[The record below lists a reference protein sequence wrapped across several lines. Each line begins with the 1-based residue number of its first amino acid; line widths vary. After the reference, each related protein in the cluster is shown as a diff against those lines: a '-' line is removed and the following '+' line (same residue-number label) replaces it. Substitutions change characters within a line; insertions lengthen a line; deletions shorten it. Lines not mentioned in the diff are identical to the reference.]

1 MSRAWPVIALAV
13 AAVLASTGCDRR
25 AVVTAGDLPP
35 AYTRDKILDPKLA
48 EVARAFTAWAGEQK
62 VQAGAVF
69 GRVEVLPP
77 APTLLPYGIGTYQKQ
92 LRLPAILITGPGW
105 RTLAADDREALAARA
120 FQELSRLLESS
131 AARPPCG
138 RRSRS
143 RRRRGWNC
151 AGSTTWS
158 RGGSS
163 CMEKTSE
170 PRHRRGIV
178 KGALADLLVL
188 RPAFALAAVWLT
200 TAGHTASFREMDA
213 ARGWVTA
220 EGYSLHSI
228 YLLAITLTLL
238 AAPRLARWSGS
249 YPLVVAGLTM
259 LGAGS
264 IVNGVLLHAPPELLV
279 LGRVLAGIGAGLVI
293 RSAPRILPAGQEGRV
308 AWAGIVLPA
317 AGPVV
322 IALAVEWSPWWS
334 WQGGFLFEVVL
345 ALLSLA
351 LVLSIADPPDL
362 DRDSPPGPVEPLDY
376 LPAAVVAA
384 LSVWYVMHWGQ
395 LHGWLEGP
403 DITAAMIVGSVA
415 LSVLLWIVWPG
426 LDAGTLREGLPRL
439 GLITYGGFVQYFNS
453 LDMGVYGGLL
463 VNFSPWMRSWLIWSL
478 TIGSTAALALGRI
491 VWQKRSP
498 GFAGAALGL
507 LVLAG
512 GMSLSHR
519 NTMNWP
525 FWSLL
530 NTVEFN
536 WFAAPQHWQLALPRF
551 LMGFGSGMVL
561 LAMTTCTSPE
571 PLREARIRPLLQV
584 AQFAGGTLSVGV
596 LVTVLLAAHQLQYSY
611 VADRGFIQAVERGDR
626 NSRLA
631 AHVASAGAGAAA
643 RQAEALEF
651 RAVNYEADN
660 LVFATIYGGF
670 LVASLV
676 LAVVCGVYS
685 LLRYLSSPSS
695 SPAERM

>member
-1 MSRAWPVIALAV
+1 
-13 AAVLASTGCDRR
+13 
-25 AVVTAGDLPP
+25 
-35 AYTRDKILDPKLA
+35 
-48 EVARAFTAWAGEQK
+48 
-62 VQAGAVF
+62 
-69 GRVEVLPP
+69 
-77 APTLLPYGIGTYQKQ
+77 
-92 LRLPAILITGPGW
+92 
-105 RTLAADDREALAARA
+105 
-120 FQELSRLLESS
+120 
-131 AARPPCG
+131 
-138 RRSRS
+138 
-143 RRRRGWNC
+143 
-151 AGSTTWS
+151 
-158 RGGSS
+158 
-163 CMEKTSE
+163 MEKTSE
-170 PRHRRGIV
+170 PRHHRGIV
-178 KGALADLLVL
+178 KGSLADLLAL

-259 LGAGS
+259 LAAGS

-293 RSAPRILPAGQEGRV
+293 RSAPRILPAGQEDRV

-334 WQGGFLFEVVL
+334 WQGGFLFEAVL

-362 DRDSPPGPVEPLDY
+362 DRDSPPGPVEQLGY
-376 LPAAVVAA
+376 LPAAAVAA

-415 LSVLLWIVWPG
+415 LGRASLDCLAAPRSGHAARGAASTGADHLRRIRAVFQFPG
-426 LDAGTLREGLPRL
+426 HGRLRRLAGELQSLDAFVADLVTHARVYRGARTRPDRLAETVARLRRRSARIARPGRRNEPLTPQHNELAILEPAQHRR
-439 GLITYGGFVQYFNS
+439 VQ
-453 LDMGVYGGLL
+453 L
-463 VNFSPWMRSWLIWSL
+463 VRRAP
-478 TIGSTAALALGRI
+478 ALAARPAAVLDGLR
-491 VWQKRSP
+491 QRD
-498 GFAGAALGL
+498 GAAGDDDL
-507 LVLAG
+507 
-512 GMSLSHR
+512 HEPR
-519 NTMNWP
+519 
-525 FWSLL
+525 
-530 NTVEFN
+530 TVI
-536 WFAAPQHWQLALPRF
+536 
-551 LMGFGSGMVL
+551 
-561 LAMTTCTSPE
+561 
-571 PLREARIRPLLQV
+571 REARIRPLLQV

-631 AHVASAGAGAAA
+631 AHVATAGTGAAA

-676 LAVVCGVYS
+676 LAVVCGAYS
-685 LLRYLSSPSS
+685 LLRFLSSPSS
-695 SPAERM
+695 SPAERMRGERRTAR

>member
-1 MSRAWPVIALAV
+1 
-13 AAVLASTGCDRR
+13 
-25 AVVTAGDLPP
+25 
-35 AYTRDKILDPKLA
+35 
-48 EVARAFTAWAGEQK
+48 
-62 VQAGAVF
+62 
-69 GRVEVLPP
+69 
-77 APTLLPYGIGTYQKQ
+77 
-92 LRLPAILITGPGW
+92 
-105 RTLAADDREALAARA
+105 
-120 FQELSRLLESS
+120 
-131 AARPPCG
+131 
-138 RRSRS
+138 
-143 RRRRGWNC
+143 
-151 AGSTTWS
+151 
-158 RGGSS
+158 
-163 CMEKTSE
+163 MEKTSE
-170 PRHRRGIV
+170 PRHHRGIV
-178 KGALADLLVL
+178 KGALADLLAL

-293 RSAPRILPAGQEGRV
+293 RSAPRILPAGQEDRI

-362 DRDSPPGPVEPLDY
+362 DRDSPPGPVEPLGY

-415 LSVLLWIVWPG
+415 LSVLLWMVWPG
-426 LDAGTLREGLPRL
+426 LDPGTLREGLPRL

-478 TIGSTAALALGRI
+478 TLGSTAALALGRI

-631 AHVASAGAGAAA
+631 AHVATAGAGAAA

-695 SPAERM
+695 SPAERT

>member
-1 MSRAWPVIALAV
+1 
-13 AAVLASTGCDRR
+13 
-25 AVVTAGDLPP
+25 
-35 AYTRDKILDPKLA
+35 
-48 EVARAFTAWAGEQK
+48 
-62 VQAGAVF
+62 
-69 GRVEVLPP
+69 
-77 APTLLPYGIGTYQKQ
+77 
-92 LRLPAILITGPGW
+92 
-105 RTLAADDREALAARA
+105 
-120 FQELSRLLESS
+120 
-131 AARPPCG
+131 
-138 RRSRS
+138 
-143 RRRRGWNC
+143 
-151 AGSTTWS
+151 
-158 RGGSS
+158 
-163 CMEKTSE
+163 MEKTSE
-170 PRHRRGIV
+170 PGHHRSIVRGS
-178 KGALADLLVL
+178 LADLLAL

-228 YLLAITLTLL
+228 FLLAITLTLL

-249 YPLVVAGLTM
+249 YALVVAGLTM

-264 IVNGVLLHAPPELLV
+264 LVNGVLIHAPSEVLV
-279 LGRVLAGIGAGLVI
+279 LGRVVAGVGAGLVI
-293 RSAPRILPAGQEGRV
+293 RSAPRILPAGQEGRI

-317 AGPVV
+317 TGPVV

-345 ALLSLA
+345 ALLSLS
-351 LVLSIADPPDL
+351 LVLTIAEPPDL
-362 DRDSPPGPVEPLDY
+362 DRDFPQGPVERLGY
-376 LPAAVVAA
+376 LPAAVVTA

-403 DITAAMIVGSVA
+403 DISVALFMGSVA
-415 LSVLLWIVWPG
+415 LSVLIWIVWPD

-453 LDMGVYGGLL
+453 SDMGVYGGLL

-478 TIGSTAALALGRI
+478 PLGSAAALALGRI

-498 GFAGAALGL
+498 GFAGATLGL

-561 LAMTTCTSPE
+561 LAMTTRVSPE

-596 LVTVLLAAHQLQYSY
+596 LVTVLLAAHQVQYSY
-611 VADRGFIQAVERGDR
+611 VADQGFIQAAERGDR
-626 NSRLA
+626 RARLS
-631 AHVASAGAGAAA
+631 AHLATGSSAAA
-643 RQAEALEF
+643 RQTETLEF
-651 RAVNYEADN
+651 RAANYEADN
-660 LVFATIYGGF
+660 LVFASIYGGF

-676 LAVVCGVYS
+676 LAVVCGVHS
-685 LLRYLSSPSS
+685 LERYLSS
-695 SPAERM
+695 R

>member
-1 MSRAWPVIALAV
+1 MER
-13 AAVLASTGCDRR
+13 
-25 AVVTAGDLPP
+25 
-35 AYTRDKILDPKLA
+35 
-48 EVARAFTAWAGEQK
+48 
-62 VQAGAVF
+62 
-69 GRVEVLPP
+69 
-77 APTLLPYGIGTYQKQ
+77 
-92 LRLPAILITGPGW
+92 
-105 RTLAADDREALAARA
+105 
-120 FQELSRLLESS
+120 SS
-131 AARPPCG
+131 
-138 RRSRS
+138 
-143 RRRRGWNC
+143 
-151 AGSTTWS
+151 
-158 RGGSS
+158 
-163 CMEKTSE
+163 EH
-170 PRHRRGIV
+170 RHNHGIV

-188 RPAFALAAVWLT
+188 RPAFALAAAWLT
-200 TAGHTASFREMDA
+200 TAGHTASFREMNA

-220 EGYSLHSI
+220 EGYGLHSI

-249 YPLVVAGLTM
+249 YPLVVAGLAM
-259 LGAGS
+259 LGTGS
-264 IVNGVLLHAPPELLV
+264 IVNGLLVYAPLEFLV
-279 LGRVLAGIGAGLVI
+279 LGRVVAGIGAGLVI
-293 RSAPRILPAGQEGRV
+293 RSAPRVLPAGQENRV

-334 WQGGFLFEVVL
+334 WQGGYLFELVL
-345 ALLSLA
+345 ALVSLA
-351 LVLSIADPPDL
+351 LVLSITAPPDL
-362 DRDSPPGPVEPLDY
+362 DRDSPPGPAKPLGY
-376 LPAAVVAA
+376 LPAAVMAS
-384 LSVWYVMHWGQ
+384 LSIWYVMHWGQ

-403 DITAAMIVGSVA
+403 DIKAAIIVGTVA
-415 LSVLLWIVWPG
+415 LSGLLWIVWPS
-426 LDAGTLREGLPRL
+426 LDPGTLRDGLPRL

-463 VNFSPWMRSWLIWSL
+463 LNFSPWMRSWLIWSL
-478 TIGSTAALALGRI
+478 TLGSAAALALGRI
-491 VWQKRSP
+491 VWHKRSP
-498 GFAGAALGL
+498 GFVGAALGL

-512 GMSLSHR
+512 GMSLSHHT
-519 NTMNWP
+519 TMNWP

-561 LAMTTCTSPE
+561 LAMTTCTSPD
-571 PLREARIRPLLQV
+571 PRREARIRPLLQV

-596 LVTVLLAAHQLQYSY
+596 LVTVLLAGHQLQYSY

-626 NSRLA
+626 DSRLA
-631 AHVASAGAGAAA
+631 AYVATAGAGATT

-676 LAVVCGVYS
+676 LAVVCGGYS
-685 LLRYLSSPSS
+685 LLQYLSSPSP

>member
-1 MSRAWPVIALAV
+1 
-13 AAVLASTGCDRR
+13 
-25 AVVTAGDLPP
+25 
-35 AYTRDKILDPKLA
+35 
-48 EVARAFTAWAGEQK
+48 
-62 VQAGAVF
+62 
-69 GRVEVLPP
+69 
-77 APTLLPYGIGTYQKQ
+77 
-92 LRLPAILITGPGW
+92 
-105 RTLAADDREALAARA
+105 
-120 FQELSRLLESS
+120 
-131 AARPPCG
+131 
-138 RRSRS
+138 
-143 RRRRGWNC
+143 
-151 AGSTTWS
+151 
-158 RGGSS
+158 
-163 CMEKTSE
+163 MEKTSE
-170 PRHRRGIV
+170 PRHHPGVV
-178 KGALADLLVL
+178 KRALADLLVL

-200 TAGHTASFREMDA
+200 TAGHTASFRELTA

-220 EGYSLHSI
+220 ESYSLHSI
-228 YLLAITLTLL
+228 FLLAITLTLL
-238 AAPRLARWSGS
+238 AAPRMARSYGS
-249 YPLVVAGLTM
+249 YPLVIAGLTM
-259 LGAGS
+259 LVAGS
-264 IVNGVLLHAPPELLV
+264 IANGVLIHAPAELFV
-279 LGRVLAGIGAGLVI
+279 LGRVLAGVGAGLVI
-293 RSAPRILPAGQEGRV
+293 RSAPRTLPAGQEGRV

-334 WQGGFLFEVVL
+334 WQGAFLFEAVL
-345 ALLSLA
+345 ALLA
-351 LVLSIADPPDL
+351 LVVMLSMANPPDL
-362 DRDSPPGPVEPLDY
+362 DRDFSPGPVEQLGYFPV
-376 LPAAVVAA
+376 AVVAA

-403 DITAAMIVGSVA
+403 DVTAAIIVGSVA
-415 LSVLLWIVWPG
+415 LVVLLWIVWPG
-426 LDAGTLREGLPRL
+426 LDPLTMREGLPRL

-478 TIGSTAALALGRI
+478 TIGSTTALALGRI
-491 VWQKRSP
+491 IWRKRSP
-498 GFAGAALGL
+498 GYAGAALGL

-536 WFAAPQHWQLALPRF
+536 WFAAPQHRELALPRF

-561 LAMTTCTSPE
+561 LAMTTRTSLE

-596 LVTVLLAAHQLQYSY
+596 LVTVLLAVHQLQYSY
-611 VADRGFIQAVERGDR
+611 VADRGFIQAVERSDR

-631 AHVASAGAGAAA
+631 AHLATAGASVSA

-670 LVASLV
+670 LVTSLV

-685 LLRYLSSPSS
+685 LLQYHSS
-695 SPAERM
+695 SRTIAASNARA

>member
-1 MSRAWPVIALAV
+1 
-13 AAVLASTGCDRR
+13 
-25 AVVTAGDLPP
+25 
-35 AYTRDKILDPKLA
+35 
-48 EVARAFTAWAGEQK
+48 
-62 VQAGAVF
+62 
-69 GRVEVLPP
+69 
-77 APTLLPYGIGTYQKQ
+77 
-92 LRLPAILITGPGW
+92 
-105 RTLAADDREALAARA
+105 
-120 FQELSRLLESS
+120 
-131 AARPPCG
+131 
-138 RRSRS
+138 
-143 RRRRGWNC
+143 
-151 AGSTTWS
+151 
-158 RGGSS
+158 
-163 CMEKTSE
+163 MEKTSE
-170 PRHRRGIV
+170 PRHHRSIV
-178 KGALADLLVL
+178 KGTVADLLAM
-188 RPAFALAAVWLT
+188 RPAFAFAAAWLT
-200 TAGHTASFREMDA
+200 TAGHTASFREMIA

-220 EGYSLHSI
+220 EGYSLHSM
-228 YLLAITLTLL
+228 YLLSITMTLL

-264 IVNGVLLHAPPELLV
+264 IVNGVLTHAPPELLA
-279 LGRVLAGIGAGLVI
+279 LGRIVAGIGAGLVI
-293 RSAPRILPAGQEGRV
+293 RSAPRILPPGQEGRV

-334 WQGGFLFEVVL
+334 WRGGFLFEVVL
-345 ALLSLA
+345 ALVSLA

-362 DRDSPPGPVEPLDY
+362 DRDSPPGPVEPLSY
-376 LPAAVVAA
+376 LPATIVVA

-395 LHGWLEGP
+395 LQGWLEGP
-403 DITAAMIVGSVA
+403 DIVAAMIVGSVA
-415 LSVLLWIVWPG
+415 LSTLLWIVWPR
-426 LDAGTLREGLPRL
+426 LDPGTLREGLPRL
-439 GLITYGGFVQYFNS
+439 GLMTYGGFVQYFNS

-478 TIGSTAALALGRI
+478 PLGSAAALALGRI

-512 GMSLSHR
+512 GMGLSHH

-525 FWSLL
+525 FWNLL
-530 NTVEFN
+530 NTVDLN
-536 WFAAPQHWQLALPRF
+536 WFAAPQHRELALPRF

-561 LAMTTCTSPE
+561 LAMTTCTSRQ
-571 PLREARIRPLLQV
+571 PLREARIRPLLPV

-631 AHVASAGAGAAA
+631 AHVATAGAGAAA

-660 LVFATIYGGF
+660 LIFATIYGGF

-676 LAVVCGVYS
+676 LAVACGVYS
-685 LLRYLSSPSS
+685 LLRYLSSPS
-695 SPAERM
+695 

>member
-1 MSRAWPVIALAV
+1 MRSGAFP
-13 AAVLASTGCDRR
+13 AAGIKRQRVRR
-25 AVVTAGDLPP
+25 AGDSHDSDAAG
-35 AYTRDKILDPKLA
+35 
-48 EVARAFTAWAGEQK
+48 
-62 VQAGAVF
+62 AGAVLDQRP
-69 GRVEVLPP
+69 GAGEEAP
-77 APTLLPYGIGTYQKQ
+77 AWRRRLNVGT
-92 LRLPAILITGPGW
+92 T
-105 RTLAADDREALAARA
+105 AAL
-120 FQELSRLLESS
+120 S
-131 AARPPCG
+131 AAF
-138 RRSRS
+138 
-143 RRRRGWNC
+143 
-151 AGSTTWS
+151 
-158 RGGSS
+158 
-163 CMEKTSE
+163 
-170 PRHRRGIV
+170 
-178 KGALADLLVL
+178 LADLLAL

-249 YPLVVAGLTM
+249 YALVVAGLTM
-259 LGAGS
+259 LAAGS

-293 RSAPRILPAGQEGRV
+293 RSAPRILPAGQEDRV

-334 WQGGFLFEVVL
+334 WQGGFLFEAVL
-345 ALLSLA
+345 AFLSLA
-351 LVLSIADPPDL
+351 LVLSITDPPDL
-362 DRDSPPGPVEPLDY
+362 DRDSPAGPVERLNY
-376 LPAAVVAA
+376 LPAAAVAA

-403 DITAAMIVGSVA
+403 DITAAMIVGSVS
-415 LSVLLWIVWPG
+415 LCVLLWIVWPD
-426 LDAGTLREGLPRL
+426 LDRGTLREGLPRL
-439 GLITYGGFVQYFNS
+439 GLIAYGGFVQYFNS

-478 TIGSTAALALGRI
+478 TLGSTAALALGRI
-491 VWQKRSP
+491 VWRTRSP

-512 GMSLSHR
+512 GMSLSHH

-525 FWSLL
+525 FWRLL

-536 WFAAPQHWQLALPRF
+536 WFAAPQHWQLAPPRF

-561 LAMTTCTSPE
+561 LAMTTCTSPNLSRGTD
-571 PLREARIRPLLQV
+571 PAVASGRTVRGRIAECRR
-584 AQFAGGTLSVGV
+584 

-611 VADRGFIQAVERGDR
+611 VADRGFIQAVERDDR

-631 AHVASAGAGAAA
+631 AQSPWPARARRREGRNAGIPG
-643 RQAEALEF
+643 
-651 RAVNYEADN
+651 
-660 LVFATIYGGF
+660 
-670 LVASLV
+670 S
-676 LAVVCGVYS
+676 
-685 LLRYLSSPSS
+685 
-695 SPAERM
+695 

>member
-1 MSRAWPVIALAV
+1 
-13 AAVLASTGCDRR
+13 
-25 AVVTAGDLPP
+25 
-35 AYTRDKILDPKLA
+35 
-48 EVARAFTAWAGEQK
+48 
-62 VQAGAVF
+62 
-69 GRVEVLPP
+69 
-77 APTLLPYGIGTYQKQ
+77 
-92 LRLPAILITGPGW
+92 
-105 RTLAADDREALAARA
+105 
-120 FQELSRLLESS
+120 
-131 AARPPCG
+131 
-138 RRSRS
+138 
-143 RRRRGWNC
+143 
-151 AGSTTWS
+151 
-158 RGGSS
+158 
-163 CMEKTSE
+163 MEKTSE
-170 PRHRRGIV
+170 RRHHRGIL
-178 KGALADLLVL
+178 KGALADLLAR
-188 RPAFALAAVWLT
+188 RPVFALAAAWLT
-200 TAGHTASFREMDA
+200 TAGHTASFREMVN
-213 ARGWVTA
+213 ARGWVIA

-228 YLLAITLTLL
+228 YLLSVTLTLL

-249 YPLVVAGLTM
+249 YPLVVVGLTM

-264 IVNGVLLHAPPELLV
+264 IINGVLPYAPPELLAI
-279 LGRVLAGIGAGLVI
+279 GRVLAGIGAGLVI
-293 RSAPRILPAGQEGRV
+293 RSAPRILPPGHEDRV

-334 WQGGFLFEVVL
+334 WQGAFLFEALL

-351 LVLSIADPPDL
+351 LVLSITDPPDL
-362 DRDSPPGPVEPLDY
+362 DRDSPPGPAESLGY
-376 LPAAVVAA
+376 LPAAIVAA

-403 DITAAMIVGSVA
+403 DITAAMIVGSIA
-415 LSVLLWIVWPG
+415 LSVLLWMVWPG
-426 LDAGTLREGLPRL
+426 LDPATLREGLPRL
-439 GLITYGGFVQYFNS
+439 GLMAYGGFVQYFNS

-478 TIGSTAALALGRI
+478 PLGSAAALALGRI

-498 GFAGAALGL
+498 DFVGAALGL

-512 GMSLSHR
+512 GMGLSHR

-525 FWSLL
+525 FWNLL
-530 NTVEFN
+530 NPVEFN
-536 WFAAPQHWQLALPRF
+536 WFAAPQHRELALPRL

-561 LAMTTCTSPE
+561 LAMTTCTSPD
-571 PLREARIRPLLQV
+571 PRREARIRPLLQV

-596 LVTVLLAAHQLQYSY
+596 LMTVLLAVHQLQYSY
-611 VADRGFIQAVERGDR
+611 VADRGFIQSVERGDR

-631 AHVASAGAGAAA
+631 AYVAAA
-643 RQAEALEF
+643 GVGPATRQAEALEF

>member
-1 MSRAWPVIALAV
+1 MSRARPIIALIV
-13 AAVLASTGCDRR
+13 AALLTSAGCHRP

-35 AYTRDKILDPKLA
+35 AYTRDKILDPKLT
-48 EVARAFTAWAGEQK
+48 EVARAFKAWAGEQK
-62 VQAGAVF
+62 SQAGAAF
-69 GRVEVLPP
+69 GSVEVLPP

-105 RTLAADDREALAARA
+105 HLSLATIARRWPPVR
-120 FQELSRLLESS
+120 SRSFPGSWNRAPASL
-131 AARPPCG
+131 PYG
-138 RRSRS
+138 RLSRS

-151 AGSTTWS
+151 AGSTTSS

-163 CMEKTSE
+163 CMEKTNE
-170 PRHRRGIV
+170 PRHHRGIV
-178 KGALADLLVL
+178 KRAWADLLVL

-228 YLLAITLTLL
+228 FLLAITLTLL
-238 AAPRLARWSGS
+238 VVPRLARWSGS
-249 YPLVVAGLTM
+249 YPLVVAGLAM

-264 IVNGVLLHAPPELLV
+264 LVNGVLPYAPPELLV
-279 LGRVLAGIGAGLVI
+279 LGRVLAGVGAGLVI
-293 RSAPRILPAGQEGRV
+293 RSAPRILPAGQEGRI

-322 IALAVEWSPWWS
+322 IALAVESSPWWS

-351 LVLSIADPPDL
+351 LVLSIADSPDA
-362 DRDSPPGPVEPLDY
+362 DRDSPPGPVERLDY

-384 LSVWYVMHWGQ
+384 LAVWYVMHWGQ

-403 DITAAMIVGSVA
+403 DITIATIVGSVA
-415 LSVLLWIVWPG
+415 LSVLVWTVWPS

-439 GLITYGGFVQYFNS
+439 GLIAYGGFVQYFNS

-478 TIGSTAALALGRI
+478 TLGSTAALALGRI

-507 LVLAG
+507 IVLAG
-512 GMSLSHR
+512 GMSLSHH

-525 FWSLL
+525 FWRLL

-536 WFAAPQHWQLALPRF
+536 WFAAPQHWQLAPPRF

-561 LAMTTCTSPE
+561 LAMT
-571 PLREARIRPLLQV
+571 
-584 AQFAGGTLSVGV
+584 
-596 LVTVLLAAHQLQYSY
+596 
-611 VADRGFIQAVERGDR
+611 
-626 NSRLA
+626 N
-631 AHVASAGAGAAA
+631 
-643 RQAEALEF
+643 
-651 RAVNYEADN
+651 
-660 LVFATIYGGF
+660 
-670 LVASLV
+670 
-676 LAVVCGVYS
+676 
-685 LLRYLSSPSS
+685 
-695 SPAERM
+695 SPAPNPSARHAFGRCSRSRSSRAEPSVSEFS

>member
-1 MSRAWPVIALAV
+1 M
-13 AAVLASTGCDRR
+13 
-25 AVVTAGDLPP
+25 
-35 AYTRDKILDPKLA
+35 
-48 EVARAFTAWAGEQK
+48 
-62 VQAGAVF
+62 
-69 GRVEVLPP
+69 
-77 APTLLPYGIGTYQKQ
+77 
-92 LRLPAILITGPGW
+92 
-105 RTLAADDREALAARA
+105 
-120 FQELSRLLESS
+120 
-131 AARPPCG
+131 
-138 RRSRS
+138 
-143 RRRRGWNC
+143 
-151 AGSTTWS
+151 
-158 RGGSS
+158 
-163 CMEKTSE
+163 
-170 PRHRRGIV
+170 
-178 KGALADLLVL
+178 
-188 RPAFALAAVWLT
+188 
-200 TAGHTASFREMDA
+200 
-213 ARGWVTA
+213 
-220 EGYSLHSI
+220 
-228 YLLAITLTLL
+228 
-238 AAPRLARWSGS
+238 
-249 YPLVVAGLTM
+249 
-259 LGAGS
+259 
-264 IVNGVLLHAPPELLV
+264 

-293 RSAPRILPAGQEGRV
+293 RSAPRILPAGQEGRI

-362 DRDSPPGPVEPLDY
+362 DRDSPPGPVERLGY

-426 LDAGTLREGLPRL
+426 LDPGTLREGLPRL

-512 GMSLSHR
+512 GMSLSHH

-536 WFAAPQHWQLALPRF
+536 WFAAPQHWQLAPPRF

-561 LAMTTCTSPE
+561 LAMTTRTSPE
-571 PLREARIRPLLQV
+571 PAPRGTNPAV
-584 AQFAGGTLSVGV
+584 APGRAVRGRNVECRSSRDGAPGRSPAP
-596 LVTVLLAAHQLQYSY
+596 VLLRRRPGFHPGGRARRPELTARRP
-611 VADRGFIQAVERGDR
+611 RGHGRRERGGATGR
-626 NSRLA
+626 SAGISGRQLRGRQPRLRD
-631 AHVASAGAGAAA
+631 HLRRIPGRLAGAGRRLRRLFAAA
-643 RQAEALEF
+643 VPLV
-651 RAVNYEADN
+651 AV
-660 LVFATIYGGF
+660 VFACRAT
-670 LVASLV
+670 VA
-676 LAVVCGVYS
+676 GVWVAEPGRVRKALKLGRRR
-685 LLRYLSSPSS
+685 LLCHPSQREW
-695 SPAERM
+695 PG

>member
-1 MSRAWPVIALAV
+1 
-13 AAVLASTGCDRR
+13 
-25 AVVTAGDLPP
+25 
-35 AYTRDKILDPKLA
+35 
-48 EVARAFTAWAGEQK
+48 
-62 VQAGAVF
+62 
-69 GRVEVLPP
+69 
-77 APTLLPYGIGTYQKQ
+77 
-92 LRLPAILITGPGW
+92 
-105 RTLAADDREALAARA
+105 
-120 FQELSRLLESS
+120 
-131 AARPPCG
+131 
-138 RRSRS
+138 
-143 RRRRGWNC
+143 
-151 AGSTTWS
+151 
-158 RGGSS
+158 
-163 CMEKTSE
+163 MEKTSE
-170 PRHRRGIV
+170 SRHHRGIV
-178 KGALADLLVL
+178 KGALADLLAQ
-188 RPAFALAAVWLT
+188 RPTFALAAAWLT
-200 TAGHTASFREMDA
+200 TAGHTASFREMVA

-228 YLLAITLTLL
+228 YLLSVTLILL
-238 AAPRLARWSGS
+238 AAPRLAHWSGS

-259 LGAGS
+259 LGTGS
-264 IVNGVLLHAPPELLV
+264 LVNGVLPHAPPELLA
-279 LGRVLAGIGAGLVI
+279 LGRVIAGIGAGLVI
-293 RSAPRILPAGQEGRV
+293 RSAPRILPAGQEDRV
-308 AWAGIVLPA
+308 AWAGIVLPT

-334 WQGGFLFEVVL
+334 WQGAFLFEALL
-345 ALLSLA
+345 ALWSLVV
-351 LVLSIADPPDL
+351 VLSIADPPDL
-362 DRDSPPGPVEPLDY
+362 DRDPPPGPVEPLSY

-403 DITAAMIVGSVA
+403 DITAAIVVGSVA
-415 LSVLLWIVWPG
+415 LCVLLWIVWPG
-426 LDAGTLREGLPRL
+426 LDPGTLREGLPRL
-439 GLITYGGFVQYFNS
+439 GLMTYGGFVQYFNS

-478 TIGSTAALALGRI
+478 PLGSAAALAIGRI

-507 LVLAG
+507 VVLAA

-536 WFAAPQHWQLALPRF
+536 WFAAPQHRELALPRL

-571 PLREARIRPLLQV
+571 PRREARIRPLLQV
-584 AQFAGGTLSVGV
+584 AQFAGGTLSVGA
-596 LVTVLLAAHQLQYSY
+596 LMTVLLAVHQLQYSY
-611 VADRGFIQAVERGDR
+611 VADRGFIQAVERDDR

-631 AHVASAGAGAAA
+631 AHVATAGPGAAA